1 MQNSTSTFRD
11 GLIFGLIA
19 YIFWGMIPLYF
30 AQVSDV
36 PAEELLA
43 HRIVW
48 SLGILLALTAFR
60 TGATADVRRV
70 MQSRR
75 LLLLLLLSAT
85 LLAVN
90 WLLYISA
97 TVMHRVTEASIGY
110 FMMPLVNAFYAR
122 IFLGEQL
129 RPAHYPALAVIA
141 LGVVAASILQGSFT
155 WLAVALPVTFGF
167 YGLVRKKIPVESMT
181 GLTIET
187 LLLFVPST
195 AFLLLRA
202 TSGESAFGPNRST
215 NIWLM
220 LSGVATVIP
229 LLTYT
234 LSIRRLPLLTQ
245 SFIQFLSPTVQF
257 LIAVV
262 VLHEAITTSTIVAM
276 VCVWIAVMI
285 FIADAVILAR
295 VRKRFVRNAVSNQ
308 EQLVLR

>member
-1 MQNSTSTFRD
+1 MQNSNSTFRE

-36 PAEELLA
+36 PAEELLS

-48 SLGILLALTAFR
+48 SLGILLALTVFR
-60 TGATADVRRV
+60 TGATADVWRV
-70 MQSRR
+70 VQSRR

-85 LLAVN
+85 LLAAN

-97 TVMHRVTEASIGY
+97 TIMHRVTEASIGY

-122 IFLGEQL
+122 IFFGEQL
-129 RPAHYPALAVIA
+129 RPAHYPALAIIA
-141 LGVVAASILQGSFT
+141 LGVIAASILQGSFT

-195 AFLLLRA
+195 AFLLLRTA
-202 TSGESAFGPNRST
+202 QGDSAFGRNST
-215 NIWLM
+215 TDIWLM
-220 LSGVATVIP
+220 FSGVATVIP

-257 LIAVV
+257 LIAVL
-262 VLHEAITTSTIVAM
+262 VLHEAITTAKIVAM

-285 FIADAVILAR
+285 FIGDAVQVAR
-295 VRKRFVRNAVSNQ
+295 VRKRLVRSAALKHD
-308 EQLVLR
+308 QLVLR